1 MSAALQLLTN
11 KSTSDLMYDYAL
23 SSAYRSQ
30 WVFDPS
36 GALLKDPDVW
46 EIVRNDVSF
55 LSSIERSAKAIV
67 RPWRIEAPKGA
78 KDKLSKSFAAICE
91 EGLGYIDRFN
101 ASRRILADARFI
113 ARRYA
118 YIESEVRWL
127 SLDGLEPMEW
137 VVPVRLKDIDR
148 RRFHWVAEVS
158 RAGDGQ
164 QNRRTYLEIWNSL
177 TNQWTRV
184 EPWFRQ
190 CLIEYVYG
198 DTEDRVGYGRGLLE
212 AIYFGHYMKTQ
223 TFAKIMQGIDRWA
236 GGVWIGKLDSLR
248 NSSTG
253 KTNEDLRLGMRRML
267 QIMRSENAAVL
278 QDGDEIE
285 VKETTGTG
293 HQISMD
299 VVNYWDNAVERLCN
313 GSTRPSGQ
321 GTEKTGARAQAET
334 ESDTSEAFY
343 QDDREDLDAVLNRD
357 LLGWFIRANQQNFAK
372 LGMIEKCKRPYF
384 TSEQIKKQ
392 DPKEAVEVAQGLQ
405 TMGFPLSLAEVAEKS
420 GFSIADPEEEQLKAP
435 AMALDER
442 ALDLDERVAGSKPPG
457 KPKPKASGKAKED

>member
-1 MSAALQLLTN
+1 MSGALQLQVN
-11 KSTSDLMYDYAL
+11 KSTADLVYDYAL

-67 RPWRIEAPKGA
+67 RPWRVEAPKGA

-127 SLDGLEPMEW
+127 SLDGLPQMEW
-137 VVPVRLKDIDR
+137 TVPVKLKDIDR
-148 RRFHWVAEVS
+148 RRFHWVAEVTQAKDGTQH
-158 RAGDGQ
+158 RA
-164 QNRRTYLEIWNSL
+164 THLELWNSL
-177 TNQWTRV
+177 TNRWTRV
-184 EPWFRQ
+184 EPWFRK

-248 NSSTG
+248 NASTG
-253 KTNEDLRLGMRRML
+253 KTNEDLRLGMRRLL

-299 VVNYWDNAVERLCN
+299 TVHYWDDAVERLCN

-321 GTEKTGARAQAET
+321 GGEKTGARAQAET

-357 LLGWFIRANQQNFAK
+357 LLGWFIAANQHNFAK
-372 LGMIEKCKRPYF
+372 LGMLEKCKRPYF

-405 TMGFPLSLAEVAEKS
+405 TMGFPLSLAEVAEKT
-420 GFSIADPEEEQLKAP
+420 GFSIADPEEEKLEAP
-435 AMALDER
+435 ALPGPDGEIPGG
-442 ALDLDERVAGSKPPG
+442 AGSGAKRPG
-457 KPKPKASGKAKED
+457 GSAKPKAAGKAKED